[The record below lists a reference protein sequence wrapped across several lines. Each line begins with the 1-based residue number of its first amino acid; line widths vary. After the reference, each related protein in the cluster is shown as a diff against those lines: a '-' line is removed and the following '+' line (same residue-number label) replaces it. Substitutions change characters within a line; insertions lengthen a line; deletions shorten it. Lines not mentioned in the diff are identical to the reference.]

1 MTASTL
7 GPTQAAFLLERWQ
20 QILNDPELADYPGCI
35 ETDAHG
41 NILMSP
47 RPDFE
52 HDKAA
57 FRIRRLLE
65 DLLPG
70 DGSFGELEVLTD
82 QGIKIPDVMWFDPS
96 RTRSL
101 KKPITPAPDICI
113 EISSPNNNPQELIE
127 KRDAYF
133 RAGAR
138 EVWICSQTNTIEFYV
153 PEGRLPKSRIC
164 SQFPKKIELYP
175 KEAKA
180 RARHE
185 RLAKSPQTP
194 SRERAH
200 EPTRE
205 PEPPER

>member
-1 MTASTL
+1 MNSSTVD
-7 GPTQAAFLLERWQ
+7 PTQAACLLERWE
-20 QILNDPELADYPGCI
+20 QISNDPELADYPGRI
-35 ETDAHG
+35 ETDAQG
-41 NILMSP
+41 NILVSP
-47 RPDFE
+47 RPDFD

-70 DGSFGELEVLTD
+70 EGSFGELEVLTD
-82 QGIKIPDVMWFDPS
+82 QGVKIPDVMWFHPG
-96 RTRSL
+96 RSPRIL

-113 EISSPNNNPQELIE
+113 EISSPTNNPQQLIE

-133 RAGAR
+133 RTGAR
-138 EVWICSQTNTIEFYV
+138 EVLICHQTNTIEFFG
-153 PEGRLPKSRIC
+153 PRGRMPKSGIC
-164 SQFPKKIELYP
+164 LQFPKKIELYP

-185 RLAKSPQTP
+185 RLAKSQSS

-200 EPTRE
+200 DPTRE

>member
-7 GPTQAAFLLERWQ
+7 DPTQAAFLLERWQ
-20 QILNDPELADYPGCI
+20 QILNDPELANYPGRI

-82 QGIKIPDVMWFDPS
+82 QGIKIPDVMWFHPS

-101 KKPITPAPDICI
+101 KKPITPAPDICV
-113 EISSPNNNPQELIE
+113 EVYSPANELQELIE
-127 KRDAYF
+127 KRAAYF

-138 EVWICSQTNTIEFYV
+138 EVWICDQTNIIQFFG
-153 PEGRLPKSRIC
+153 PDGQLDKSAIC
-164 SQFPKKIELYP
+164 PRFPKKIELYP
-175 KEAKA
+175 KEA
-180 RARHE
+180 RARG
-185 RLAKSPQTP
+185 RRIKSSQTP
-194 SRERAH
+194 SREAAH
-200 EPTRE
+200 NPSRE
-205 PEPPER
+205 PERPER